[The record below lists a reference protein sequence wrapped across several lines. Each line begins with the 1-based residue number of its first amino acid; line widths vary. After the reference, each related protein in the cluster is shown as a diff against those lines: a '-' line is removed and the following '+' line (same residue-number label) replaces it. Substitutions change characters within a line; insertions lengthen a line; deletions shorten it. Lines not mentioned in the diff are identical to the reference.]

1 MSSIIVNLTQHTAS
15 PEQIAAGVRDLLGDY
30 RLRLVELLTVEELP
44 DAEEIKFRAQ
54 AIAELACRNGLG
66 GDMDED
72 PPCYLAMIGGAPW
85 LMSSLELALRALNIQ
100 PVYSFTRRESSEQAM
115 PDGSV
120 RKTAVF
126 RHIGFVAAPKLHTTG

>member
-1 MSSIIVNLTQHTAS
+1 M
-15 PEQIAAGVRDLLGDY
+15 
-30 RLRLVELLTVEELP
+30 RLIELLTVEDLP
-44 DAEEIKFRAQ
+44 DADEIEFRAQ

-72 PPCYLAMIGGAPW
+72 PPCYTAMIGGAPW
-85 LMSSLELALRALNIQ
+85 LMSSLELALRECNIQ

-126 RHIGFVAAPKLHTTG
+126 RHIGFVNAPKLHTTG

>member
-1 MSSIIVNLTQHTAS
+1 MSSTIVNLTQHAAS
-15 PEQIAAGVRDLLGDY
+15 PEQIAAGVRDLPGDY
-30 RLRLVELLTVEELP
+30 RQRLIELLTVDELP
-44 DAEEIKFRAQ
+44 DGEEIQFRAQ

-72 PPCYLAMIGGAPW
+72 PPCYIAMIGGAPW
-85 LMSSLELALRALNIQ
+85 LMSSLESALRERTIQ

-126 RHIGFVAAPKLHTTG
+126 RHIGFVTAPKVHTTG